1 MGILISLLVVLLC
14 CLIIWRASDA
24 FEESSELIGE
34 NLSDGV
40 RGATINAIGSS
51 MPELFTTIFFLLVL
65 QDTENF
71 SGGIGTTA
79 GSAIFNGMIIPAVV
93 ILAVIGAGVVK
104 SIEVSKKVLIRDGI
118 SLLVAEAVLI
128 FLIGGA
134 TLRWY
139 HGLILMLLYVA
150 YIAIMFSTM
159 SAPSDD
165 SGEEEGD
172 DVDDDDESP
181 SSRLIAL
188 LTLNIQYA
196 LYKDEELTKGK
207 AWVQLIVSMTVIG
220 AACLLLVVACQW
232 MGADTFTIPY
242 LGEFSGFGI
251 PIIFVSVVI
260 ASAATSVPD
269 TILSIRDAKAG
280 NYDDAVSN
288 AIGSNI
294 FDVCFALGLPLFLYT
309 LVYGDITM
317 TEEIVVYS
325 SELRILLFILTSI
338 AVVIYLFG
346 KTMGRLKAYLLLSI
360 YAIFTLYIVGRS
372 MDWEMAKTVSEILN
386 IIYSSING

>member
-1 MGILISLLVVLLC
+1 MGILISLFVVLLC

-71 SGGIGTTA
+71 SGGLGTTA

-150 YIAIMFSTM
+150 YIVIMFSTM
-159 SAPSDD
+159 SAPTED
-165 SGEEEGD
+165 SGEEED
-172 DVDDDDESP
+172 EDDEDGDNQ
-181 SSRLIAL
+181 SSRLMAL
-188 LTLNIQYA
+188 LTLDIQYA

-207 AWVQLIVSMTVIG
+207 AWVQLIVSMIVIG

-232 MGADTFTIPY
+232 MGSDTFNVPF

-251 PIIFVSVVI
+251 PVIFVSVVI

-338 AVVIYLFG
+338 AVLIYLFG
-346 KTMGRLKAYLLLSI
+346 KTMGRLKAFLLLSI

-372 MDWEMAKTVSEILN
+372 MDWEMATAVSDVLN
-386 IIYSSING
+386 NIYSSING

>member
-71 SGGIGTTA
+71 SGGLGTTA

-118 SLLVAEAVLI
+118 SLLVAEAMLI

-139 HGLILMLLYVA
+139 HGLILMLMYVA
-150 YIAIMFSTM
+150 YIVIMFSTM
-159 SAPSDD
+159 SAPS
-165 SGEEEGD
+165 EEDEDEDEDGD
-172 DVDDDDESP
+172 NP
-181 SSRLIAL
+181 STRLMAL
-188 LTLNIQYA
+188 LTLDIQYA
-196 LYKDEELTKGK
+196 LYKDEELTKGR
-207 AWVQLIVSMTVIG
+207 AWVQLIVSMIVIG
-220 AACLLLVVACQW
+220 AA
-232 MGADTFTIPY
+232 
-242 LGEFSGFGI
+242 
-251 PIIFVSVVI
+251 
-260 ASAATSVPD
+260 
-269 TILSIRDAKAG
+269 RK
-280 NYDDAVSN
+280 
-288 AIGSNI
+288 
-294 FDVCFALGLPLFLYT
+294 
-309 LVYGDITM
+309 
-317 TEEIVVYS
+317 
-325 SELRILLFILTSI
+325 
-338 AVVIYLFG
+338 
-346 KTMGRLKAYLLLSI
+346 K
-360 YAIFTLYIVGRS
+360 
-372 MDWEMAKTVSEILN
+372 
-386 IIYSSING
+386 

>member
-71 SGGIGTTA
+71 SGGLGTTA

-118 SLLVAEAVLI
+118 SLLVAEAMLI

-139 HGLILMLLYVA
+139 HGLILMLMYVA
-150 YIAIMFSTM
+150 YIVIMFSTM
-159 SAPSDD
+159 SAPS
-165 SGEEEGD
+165 EEDEDEDEDGD
-172 DVDDDDESP
+172 NP
-181 SSRLIAL
+181 SSRLMAL
-188 LTLNIQYA
+188 LTLDIQYA
-196 LYKDEELTKGK
+196 LYKDEELTKGR
-207 AWVQLIVSMTVIG
+207 AWVQLIVSMIVIG
-220 AACLLLVVACQW
+220 AA
-232 MGADTFTIPY
+232 
-242 LGEFSGFGI
+242 
-251 PIIFVSVVI
+251 
-260 ASAATSVPD
+260 
-269 TILSIRDAKAG
+269 RK
-280 NYDDAVSN
+280 
-288 AIGSNI
+288 
-294 FDVCFALGLPLFLYT
+294 
-309 LVYGDITM
+309 
-317 TEEIVVYS
+317 
-325 SELRILLFILTSI
+325 
-338 AVVIYLFG
+338 
-346 KTMGRLKAYLLLSI
+346 K
-360 YAIFTLYIVGRS
+360 
-372 MDWEMAKTVSEILN
+372 
-386 IIYSSING
+386 

>member
-71 SGGIGTTA
+71 SGGLGTTA

-118 SLLVAEAVLI
+118 SLLVAEAMLI

-139 HGLILMLLYVA
+139 HGLILMLMYVA
-150 YIAIMFSTM
+150 YIVIMFSTM
-159 SAPSDD
+159 SAPS
-165 SGEEEGD
+165 EEDEDEDGD
-172 DVDDDDESP
+172 NP
-181 SSRLIAL
+181 SSRLMAL
-188 LTLNIQYA
+188 LTLDIQYA
-196 LYKDEELTKGK
+196 LYKDEELTKGR
-207 AWVQLIVSMTVIG
+207 AWVQLIVSMIVIG
-220 AACLLLVVACQW
+220 AA
-232 MGADTFTIPY
+232 
-242 LGEFSGFGI
+242 
-251 PIIFVSVVI
+251 
-260 ASAATSVPD
+260 
-269 TILSIRDAKAG
+269 RK
-280 NYDDAVSN
+280 
-288 AIGSNI
+288 
-294 FDVCFALGLPLFLYT
+294 
-309 LVYGDITM
+309 
-317 TEEIVVYS
+317 
-325 SELRILLFILTSI
+325 
-338 AVVIYLFG
+338 
-346 KTMGRLKAYLLLSI
+346 K
-360 YAIFTLYIVGRS
+360 
-372 MDWEMAKTVSEILN
+372 
-386 IIYSSING
+386 